1 MEAELQQIQTLWL
14 KGLLAKL
21 EMKQESLSIFCDS
34 SSALHLGKNLSHLE
48 ITKHIDIKLH
58 FIRNELSKG
67 IIKMVK
73 IHIDENP
80 SDMLTKV
87 VPMVKFKK

>member
-34 SSALHLGKNLSHLE
+34 SSALHLGKNLSHL
-48 ITKHIDIKLH
+48 DIKLH